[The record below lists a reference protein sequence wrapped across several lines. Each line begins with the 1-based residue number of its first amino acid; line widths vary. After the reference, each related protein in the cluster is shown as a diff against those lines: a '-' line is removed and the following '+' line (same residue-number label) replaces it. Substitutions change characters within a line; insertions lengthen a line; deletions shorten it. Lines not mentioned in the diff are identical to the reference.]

1 MPASLQMT
9 SVIIDPNSFTKPLI
23 KRRKSSIYSIQI
35 GNNTFANRNAQLRK
49 DLLSSRKSDRFP
61 MRIAQNLYGSKS
73 LPDTLINRIIE
84 CKLRPSKRYLYS
96 CLNFVLLKETVESA
110 TGLAMDKYLQQNI
123 YGPLGMQTTGYR
135 PLDRFPTE
143 RIAPTECDNFYRKQQ
158 LIGYVHD
165 ETACFFGGVQGN
177 AGLFSNANDLAKL
190 CQMWLNKG
198 TYGNERILSPKTVEL
213 FLTEKSSTSRRGLGF
228 DKPDMENPEKSP
240 TAIEA
245 SASTI
250 GHLGFT
256 GTCFW
261 IDPEQELIYIFLCNR
276 VYPSRTHGALSQLN
290 IRPELFSTI
299 YRSIKNHSK

>member
-35 GNNTFANRNAQLRK
+35 GNNAFANCNAQLRK

-61 MRIAQNLYGSKS
+61 MIIAQNLYGSKS
-73 LPDTLINRIIE
+73 LPDTLINHIIE

-110 TGLAMDKYLQQNI
+110 TGIAMDKYLQQNI

-165 ETACFFGGVQGN
+165 ETACFSEAYKAMPDSFPTPTI
-177 AGLFSNANDLAKL
+177 
-190 CQMWLNKG
+190 WLNYAKCG
-198 TYGNERILSPKTVEL
+198 
-213 FLTEKSSTSRRGLGF
+213 
-228 DKPDMENPEKSP
+228 
-240 TAIEA
+240 
-245 SASTI
+245 
-250 GHLGFT
+250 
-256 GTCFW
+256 
-261 IDPEQELIYIFLCNR
+261 
-276 VYPSRTHGALSQLN
+276 
-290 IRPELFSTI
+290 
-299 YRSIKNHSK
+299 